1 MIERSETEEKV
12 SGAVKRAWK
21 HVYSTKEAPGDT
33 TLDSQD
39 FKGTINDFVEELS
52 QEGVYIHEKS
62 LSHVANY
69 EDTLN
74 NLEDLWNFVLKEN
87 DMPAPVEEEI
97 KEDLFAINQA
107 AVAAEEKAGLIDDI
121 KETKEDLLA
130 IHEAAMEAEAEEE
143 DHYYLQTSYEEEKE
157 HNVDLTLLGNAK

>member
-21 HVYSTKEAPGDT
+21 HVYGTKEAPGDT

-52 QEGVYIHEKS
+52 QEGVYIHETS

-69 EDTLN
+69 EDKLN
-74 NLEDLWNFVLKEN
+74 NLEDLWNFILKE
-87 DMPAPVEEEI
+87 DPAPVEEIKEET
-97 KEDLFAINQA
+97 KEDLLAINQA
-107 AVAAEEKAGLIDDI
+107 AVAAEEKAGLIDEV

-130 IHEAAMEAEAEEE
+130 IHEAAMKAEEAGSIAE
-143 DHYYLQTSYEEEKE
+143 DNEY
-157 HNVDLTLLGNAK
+157 NVDLTFLGNAK

>member
-21 HVYSTKEAPGDT
+21 HVYGIKEAPGDT

-52 QEGVYIHEKS
+52 QEGVLIHETS
-62 LSHVANY
+62 LSHVVNY
-69 EDTLN
+69 EDKLN
-74 NLEDLWNFVLKEN
+74 NLEDLWNFILKE
-87 DMPAPVEEEI
+87 DPAPVEEIEEET
-97 KEDLFAINQA
+97 KEDLQAINQA
-107 AVAAEEKAGLIDDI
+107 AVAAEEKAGLIDEV

-130 IHEAAMEAEAEEE
+130 IHEAAMEAEAEAGSIAE
-143 DHYYLQTSYEEEKE
+143 DNEY
-157 HNVDLTLLGNAK
+157 NVDLTFLGNAK

>member
-21 HVYSTKEAPGDT
+21 HVYGIKEAPGDT

-52 QEGVYIHEKS
+52 QEGVYINETS

-69 EDTLN
+69 EDKLN
-74 NLEDLWNFVLKEN
+74 NLEDLWNFILKE
-87 DMPAPVEEEI
+87 DPAPVEEIKEET
-97 KEDLFAINQA
+97 KEDLLAINQA
-107 AVAAEEKAGLIDDI
+107 AVAAEEKAGLIDEI

-130 IHEAAMEAEAEEE
+130 IHEAAIEAEEE
-143 DHYYLQTSYEEEKE
+143 AGSIADDNEY
-157 HNVDLTLLGNAK
+157 NVDLTFLGNAK

>member
-21 HVYSTKEAPGDT
+21 HVYGTKEAPGDT

-52 QEGVYIHEKS
+52 QEGVYIHETS

-69 EDTLN
+69 EDKLN
-74 NLEDLWNFVLKEN
+74 NLEDLWNFILKE
-87 DMPAPVEEEI
+87 DPAPVEEIKEET
-97 KEDLFAINQA
+97 KEDLLAINQA
-107 AVAAEEKAGLIDDI
+107 AVAAEEKAGLIDEV

-130 IHEAAMEAEAEEE
+130 IHEAAMEAEAEAGSIAE
-143 DHYYLQTSYEEEKE
+143 DNEY
-157 HNVDLTLLGNAK
+157 NVDLTFLGNAK